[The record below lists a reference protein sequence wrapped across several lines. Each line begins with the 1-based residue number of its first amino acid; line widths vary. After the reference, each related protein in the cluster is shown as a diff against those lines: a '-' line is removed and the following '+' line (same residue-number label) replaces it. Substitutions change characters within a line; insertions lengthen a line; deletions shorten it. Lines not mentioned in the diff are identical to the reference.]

1 MSYQIRL
8 ATAYDIDQIYEI
20 EKLCFNIRERF
31 DKNFFYLFL
40 IRRNFEIFFVA
51 TKENEENKEKVIG
64 FVVAF
69 LNKIGN
75 FEIATL
81 NVHPE
86 FRRYGIGYNLMLE
99 LENAIKVIIPELQNA
114 KLLDKD
120 SSSIIIELTVHDKNN
135 AAIALYEKMK
145 YERIEIRTN
154 YYHESKNG
162 IRMIKSLS
170 LK

>member
-40 IRRNFEIFFVA
+40 IRRNYEVFFVA
-51 TKENEENKEKVIG
+51 TQEKADGSEKVLG
-64 FVVAF
+64 FIVAF
-69 LNKIGN
+69 LNKLGN
-75 FEIATL
+75 FEIATI

-86 FRRYGIGYNLMLE
+86 FRKQGIGYNLMLE
-99 LENAIKVIIPELQNA
+99 LEKAVKIIITELIKTN
-114 KLLDKD
+114 KLDENTKNV
-120 SSSIIIELTVHDKNN
+120 IIELTVHDKNKI
-135 AAIALYEKMK
+135 AIKLYEKMNYK
-145 YERIEIRTN
+145 QIETRIN
-154 YYHESKNG
+154 YYHEGKHG
-162 IRMIKSLS
+162 IRMIKSLA